1 VESAP
6 SSTRSPLENQV
17 REEEEALQIESI
29 ARGMRILRWQLIFY
43 LVLAGTGSF
52 AFHTGYFADFPYAWF
67 DAKETT
73 ITLEVIANE
82 NVHGSQ
88 LTGGYVDRH
97 LAELV
102 DEGRRG
108 DLRSG

>member
-1 VESAP
+1 MESGP

-17 REEEEALQIESI
+17 REDEEPSHVESI
-29 ARGMRILRWQLIFY
+29 DRGLRILRWQLILY
-43 LVLAGTGSF
+43 LVLAAIGSF
-52 AFHTGYFADFPYAWF
+52 AFQTDYFADFPYAWF

-73 ITLEVIANE
+73 STLEVIANE
-82 NVHGSQ
+82 KVHGSQ
-88 LTGGYVDRH
+88 LTGGHIDRH

-102 DEGRRG
+102 DEGRG